1 MLTKSPPQT
10 KIHKRDFTPDAVG
23 PLKGVRVLDLSR
35 LVSGNTATFLLAD
48 LGAEVIKIEPTAGD
62 TLRHWLRSGY
72 STHWKNLSRSKKSLG
87 LDLRRPGAIDV
98 LKRLVPEADMLV
110 ENFRPGT
117 LEKIGLSP
125 EVLLSL
131 NPRLVIV
138 RISGWGQT
146 GPYRNRPGFGT
157 LAEGMTGFAAANGF
171 PDREPVL
178 PPGPLADTMAG
189 YCAAVS
195 GLAALR
201 HAQMPEGGGQVIDQ
215 SLFTPLF
222 ISQGPQA
229 ANYQLSGQVRPRDSN
244 SAQYTVPRGLFRT
257 SDGNYVTLSASME
270 PMPQRVFEAIG
281 KGHLNSD
288 PDYNTAAARTERK
301 DEILGWVAAFIGTM
315 TQSEAVAF
323 FEARDVTV
331 APIYDISHIMEDAH
345 FQETEV
351 VVDLPDPEMGEI
363 TMFGFANQLSETPAA
378 YYRPAPSIGQD
389 NDAVL
394 ALIGMTAAERAILE
408 ESGTIHRGTA

>member
-1 MLTKSPPQT
+1 MT
-10 KIHKRDFTPDAVG
+10 IHKRHFTPQETG
-23 PLKGVRVLDLSR
+23 PLNGVRVLDLSR
-35 LVSGNTATFLLAD
+35 LVSGNTATMLMAD
-48 LGAEVIKIEPTAGD
+48 LGAEVIKVESSAGD
-62 TLRHWLRSGY
+62 TLRHWLRGPY
-72 STHWKNLSRSKKSLG
+72 ATHWKMLGRSKKSLG
-87 LDLRRPGAIDV
+87 LDLRKPGAVDIV
-98 LKRLVPEADMLV
+98 KLLLPHMNILV

-125 EVLLSL
+125 ETLLEI
-131 NPRLVIV
+131 NPALVIV
-138 RISGWGQT
+138 RISGWGQR

-189 YCAAVS
+189 YSAATS
-195 GLAALR
+195 ALAALR
-201 HAQMPEGGGQVIDQ
+201 HVEASGGKGQVIDQ
-215 SLFTPLF
+215 SLFMPLF

-229 ANYQLSGQVRPRDSN
+229 ANYKLTGKVRPRDSN

-257 SDGNYVTLSASME
+257 SDGEYVTLSASME

-281 KGHLNSD
+281 KGHLNQD
-288 PDYNTAAARTERK
+288 PNYNTMAARAERK
-301 DEILGWVAAFIGTM
+301 DEILGWVAEFIGTM

-331 APIYDISHIMEDAH
+331 APIYDISHIVDDRH

-351 VVDLPDPEMGEI
+351 VVDLPDAEMGEI
-363 TMFGFANQLSETPAA
+363 TMFGFANQLSGTPAQFF
-378 YYRPAPSIGQD
+378 RPAPEIGEH
-389 NDAVL
+389 NDEVL
-394 ALIGMTAAERAILE
+394 ALIDLPAGERIALQA
-408 ESGTIHRGTA
+408 SGALHQGRHAQARTKAG

>member
-1 MLTKSPPQT
+1 MLIKTPSQA
-10 KIHKRDFTPDAVG
+10 IHKREFTPVATG
-23 PLKGVRVLDLSR
+23 PLSGIRVLDLSR

-48 LGAEVIKIEPTAGD
+48 LGAEVIKIEPAAGD

-72 STHWKNLSRSKKSLG
+72 STHWKNLSRSKKSFG
-87 LDLRRPGAIDV
+87 LDLRRPGAVEV
-98 LKRLVPEADMLV
+98 LKRLVPQADMLV

-125 EVLLSL
+125 EVLLAL

-195 GLAALR
+195 ALAALR
-201 HAQMPEGGGQVIDQ
+201 HAQMPGGEGQVIDQ

-257 SDGNYVTLSASME
+257 GDGNYVTLSASME

-281 KGHLNSD
+281 KGHLNQD
-288 PDYNTAAARTERK
+288 PNYNTAAARTERK
-301 DEILGWVAAFIGTM
+301 DEILGWVADFMATM
-315 TQSEAVAF
+315 TQAEAVAF

-331 APIYDISHIMEDAH
+331 APIYDISHIMDDPH

-351 VVDLPDPEMGEI
+351 VVTLPDPEMGEI
-363 TMFGFANQLSETPAA
+363 AMFGFANQLSRTPAN

-389 NDAVL
+389 NDEVL
-394 ALIGMTAAERAILE
+394 SLIGMDKVERAALE
-408 ESGTIHRGTA
+408 ESGAVHRGKV